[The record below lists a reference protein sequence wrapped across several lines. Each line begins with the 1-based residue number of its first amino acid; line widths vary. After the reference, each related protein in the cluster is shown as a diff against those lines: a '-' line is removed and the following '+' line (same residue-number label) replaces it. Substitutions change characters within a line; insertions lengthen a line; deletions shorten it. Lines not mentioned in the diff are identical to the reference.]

1 MNVMINSSLHE
12 LEEQYFTL
20 RANIDKIL
28 GQCTTDLQK
37 QEVFAAYLQS
47 RLNYFRG
54 INCIFDQGNDQVKKL
69 TNDLKAAKT
78 EIDQQ
83 LADLR
88 NIVKVLNVIT
98 AAVNIG
104 TKLVALVA

>member
-1 MNVMINSSLHE
+1 MNVMINPSLHE

-20 RANIDKIL
+20 RVNIDKIL
-28 GQCTTDLQK
+28 GKCTTDLQK
-37 QEVFAAYLQS
+37 QEAFAAYLQS

-54 INCIFDQGNDQVKKL
+54 INCIFDQGDDQVKKL
-69 TNDLKAAKT
+69 TSDLKAAKT
-78 EIDQQ
+78 EIDLQ
-83 LADLR
+83 LAHLE

-104 TKLVALVA
+104 TKLVTLAA